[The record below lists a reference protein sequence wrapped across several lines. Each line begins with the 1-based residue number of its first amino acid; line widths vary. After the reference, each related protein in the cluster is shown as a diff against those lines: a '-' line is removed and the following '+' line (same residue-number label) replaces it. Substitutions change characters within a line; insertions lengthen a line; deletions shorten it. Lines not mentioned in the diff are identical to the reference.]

1 MEHSSSLPPRDGRT
15 IVVIGSSTGG
25 ARTLEVIFSQFPLV
39 DAAVILVQ
47 HMPYSMN
54 NALCR
59 HIEEISFMETGIAE
73 DGEAIEHGKV
83 YVAPSDLHLKLVE
96 NRTISLFDDAKVQYV
111 RPSIDVAMMSL
122 TRRGSDRFAGGVI
135 LSGGMGSDGAKG
147 SATSSP
153 SGGDHPRAGP
163 PDMRH
168 PLHAPCRVR
177 DRAGGPDALAGR
189 DPRESHPVCRDP
201 LTLSLFC
208 SLPEP
213 GRRTRTTALN
223 A

>member
-1 MEHSSSLPPRDGRT
+1 
-15 IVVIGSSTGG
+15 
-25 ARTLEVIFSQFPLV
+25 
-39 DAAVILVQ
+39 
-47 HMPYSMN
+47 MN

-135 LSGGMGSDGAKG
+135 LSGGMGSDGAEGIRYIKSIG
-147 SATSSP
+147 GGPPSRRP
-153 SGGDHPRAGP
+153 SGHAPSTTCPRAAFATG
-163 PDMRH
+163 
-168 PLHAPCRVR
+168 RVDQMLSPEGIR
-177 DRAGGPDALAGR
+177 ENLIRFAGIL
-189 DPRESHPVCRDP
+189 
-201 LTLSLFC
+201 
-208 SLPEP
+208 
-213 GRRTRTTALN
+213 
-223 A
+223 